1 MVCLFTAGAE
11 ADDQCAGPPG
21 EAQHSGSHTRAQQAL
36 LQHCHQL
43 PQGQYK
49 FICKS
54 NRDLYVMLLYVPPHT
69 VTED

>member
-1 MVCLFTAGAE
+1 MVCLFIVGAE
-11 ADDQCAGPPG
+11 ADDQCTGPPG

-49 FICKS
+49 FIGRS
-54 NRDLYVMLLYVPPHT
+54 NRELHVIVPLSGARM
-69 VTED
+69 